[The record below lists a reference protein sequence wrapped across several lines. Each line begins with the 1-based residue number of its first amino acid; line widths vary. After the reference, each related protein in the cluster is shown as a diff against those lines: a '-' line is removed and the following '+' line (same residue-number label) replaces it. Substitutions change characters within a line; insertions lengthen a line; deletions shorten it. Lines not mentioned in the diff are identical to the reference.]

1 MKRRKRM
8 EVGLIGIFIII
19 MAIIFFYCLYLYDY
33 YSKMDTVVSKVDNH
47 SYQVQKKDDAEG
59 AADLIAHI
67 RERLMTVVNHLKQA
81 YPGDERVERIK
92 NNFKPDNISEG
103 IDTPGTTSYS
113 INKGEQIIL
122 CLRTNNKLVDINT
135 MMFVVLH
142 ELSHIATVSI
152 GHTDEF
158 WSNFRWI
165 LEESINIGMYT
176 KVDYQKEPLNYCGM
190 DITSSPLD

>member
-1 MKRRKRM
+1 M

-33 YSKMDTVVSKVDNH
+33 YSKMDTIVSKVDNH
-47 SYQVQKKDDAEG
+47 TYQVQKKDDAED

-67 RERLMTVVNHLKQA
+67 RERLMTIVNHLKQA
-81 YPGDERVERIK
+81 YPGDERVERLK

-142 ELSHIATVSI
+142 ELSHIATTDI
-152 GHTDEF
+152 GHTPNF

-176 KVDYQKEPLNYCGM
+176 KQDFDKHKVEYCGM

>member
-33 YSKMDTVVSKVDNH
+33 YSKMDTVVSKVDNN

-67 RERLMTVVNHLKQA
+67 RERLMTIVNHLKQA

-176 KVDYQKEPLNYCGM
+176 KQDFDKNSVEYCGM
-190 DITSSPLD
+190 SITSSPLD

>member
-1 MKRRKRM
+1 M

-33 YSKMDTVVSKVDNH
+33 YSKMDTVVSKVDNN

-67 RERLMTVVNHLKQA
+67 RERLMTIVNHLKQA

-176 KVDYQKEPLNYCGM
+176 KQDFDKNSVEYCGM
-190 DITSSPLD
+190 SITSSPLD

>member
-1 MKRRKRM
+1 M

-33 YSKMDTVVSKVDNH
+33 YSKMDTIVSKVDNH
-47 SYQVQKKDDAEG
+47 TYQVQKKDDAED

-67 RERLMTVVNHLKQA
+67 RERLMTIVNHLKQA
-81 YPGDERVERIK
+81 YPGDERVERLK

-142 ELSHIATVSI
+142 ELSHIATTDI
-152 GHTDEF
+152 GHTPNF

-176 KVDYQKEPLNYCGM
+176 KQDFDKHKVECCGM